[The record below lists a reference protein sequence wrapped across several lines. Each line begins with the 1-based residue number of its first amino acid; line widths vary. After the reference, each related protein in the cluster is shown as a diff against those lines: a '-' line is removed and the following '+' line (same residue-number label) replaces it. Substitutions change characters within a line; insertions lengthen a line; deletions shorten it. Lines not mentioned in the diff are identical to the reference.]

1 MLYEF
6 RDTTEYTEYPI
17 SLPAQAMQ
25 FNGKWIESEIPG
37 YRTLYVTGR
46 ETISAEITDTVV
58 GAADGSLYERR
69 RYEPR
74 TLIVGYQ
81 LIAKDNDAFCE
92 AFNKLNGILNTE
104 QAQISFNDELDKY
117 YIGTKTKLDDIPSG
131 VNAVTGEIEIY
142 CADPFKYSVTE
153 FTAKPNSNGVI
164 EINYEGT
171 YPSYPAMD
179 ATMTSDNGYISYID
193 ESNGATL
200 LAGNQSEVDGED
212 VDNESELLINKGFYN
227 GSGVWILNQATL
239 YGNMAQNGT
248 LRIQETAKGTGVTGD
263 NWGTGT
269 SWHGIGLHIAVP
281 EDSTGYAGAQ
291 NFCLEWKNYFGSFS
305 AKELGMAQFV
315 VSYSDSGEKKPLAGI
330 VFVKNTRASLSAIA
344 ELRVG
349 DQIMRSIN
357 YTCNSASKIS
367 GSKTANPK
375 VEKSGGNFR
384 FTIGGKVYEYSND
397 DLADAEG
404 IEVDLFIAKY
414 ASSTSMARN
423 TLIGVKFYKYGVN
436 GWVNLQNQF
445 SDGQKVT
452 IDCSS
457 GEILIDDEPTPGIGA
472 LGNNWENFKLNP
484 GVNNIAC
491 YYSDFAQEPDIT
503 LRYREVY
510 L

>member
-1 MLYEF
+1 M
-6 RDTTEYTEYPI
+6 
-17 SLPAQAMQ
+17 
-25 FNGKWIESEIPG
+25 
-37 YRTLYVTGR
+37 
-46 ETISAEITDTVV
+46 
-58 GAADGSLYERR
+58 
-69 RYEPR
+69 
-74 TLIVGYQ
+74 
-81 LIAKDNDAFCE
+81 
-92 AFNKLNGILNTE
+92 
-104 QAQISFNDELDKY
+104 
-117 YIGTKTKLDDIPSG
+117 
-131 VNAVTGEIEIY
+131 
-142 CADPFKYSVTE
+142 
-153 FTAKPNSNGVI
+153 
-164 EINYEGT
+164 
-171 YPSYPAMD
+171 
-179 ATMTSDNGYISYID
+179 
-193 ESNGATL
+193 

-212 VDNESELLINKGFYN
+212 VDNESELLVNKGFYN
-227 GSGVWILNQATL
+227 GSGAWILNQATL
-239 YGNMAQNGT
+239 YGNMVQNGT

-414 ASSTSMARN
+414 ASSTSMVRN